1 MIVNSYHPY
10 PQKTA
15 GIIRYSCGILFM
27 LFSFSYLYYLQGEIL
42 AEAQFVYSKGVT
54 TYNLLLG
61 AIIITLVLQL
71 LQWVV
76 RFLSRLPSRWHAFSY
91 LPSMLLLAI
100 LTDVNP
106 EAMLHFSLGAWLWI
120 APALLIAYILLVI
133 IVRKVDA
140 DESDYPLA
148 TKSQAYPNLIILFLL
163 MLLTGAVPQTPDV
176 YHYELKAERLLL
188 AHDYEGAAAVG
199 EKSLRTTARLN
210 QLRMYALSQQGLL
223 PERIF
228 HYPHHDGSR
237 GLLDITDTFSL
248 YRLTPQDICSHLG
261 ARPGKSV
268 RTVDRFYQ
276 LLLADTLHNQHV
288 VDYYL
293 CSLLLD
299 KELSTFQ
306 HQLPRYYNLSD
317 TLVGAYDRLPTAYR
331 EALLLIGQHK
341 AALDGH
347 IVIQHDT
354 LATLADIELVNR
366 FRDYCAL
373 RDTLTDKTER
383 VNRTHREFGDT
394 YWWYYEFSHLAT
406 GELKKRK

>member
-1 MIVNSYHPY
+1 M
-10 PQKTA
+10 
-15 GIIRYSCGILFM
+15 
-27 LFSFSYLYYLQGEIL
+27 
-42 AEAQFVYSKGVT
+42 
-54 TYNLLLG
+54 
-61 AIIITLVLQL
+61 
-71 LQWVV
+71 
-76 RFLSRLPSRWHAFSY
+76 
-91 LPSMLLLAI
+91 
-100 LTDVNP
+100 
-106 EAMLHFSLGAWLWI
+106 
-120 APALLIAYILLVI
+120 
-133 IVRKVDA
+133 
-140 DESDYPLA
+140 
-148 TKSQAYPNLIILFLL
+148 
-163 MLLTGAVPQTPDV
+163 
-176 YHYELKAERLLL
+176 
-188 AHDYEGAAAVG
+188 
-199 EKSLRTTARLN
+199 
-210 QLRMYALSQQGLL
+210 
-223 PERIF
+223 
-228 HYPHHDGSR
+228 
-237 GLLDITDTFSL
+237 
-248 YRLTPQDICSHLG
+248 
-261 ARPGKSV
+261 
-268 RTVDRFYQ
+268 
-276 LLLADTLHNQHV
+276 
-288 VDYYL
+288 